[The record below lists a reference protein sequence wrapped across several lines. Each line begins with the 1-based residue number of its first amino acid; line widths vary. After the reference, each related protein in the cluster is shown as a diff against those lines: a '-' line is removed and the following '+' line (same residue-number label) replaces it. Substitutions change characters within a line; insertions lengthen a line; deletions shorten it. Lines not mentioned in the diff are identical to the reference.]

1 MTKQE
6 WLKNYLVGC
15 NFNIPAESNLQEKL
29 SGLTAVQIVQA
40 MEDAKKQLDKL
51 NKTPLGRE
59 LN

>member
-15 NFNIPAESNLQEKL
+15 NFNIPAESDLQERL
-29 SGLTAVQIVQA
+29 RGLTAVQIVQA
-40 MEDAKKQLDKL
+40 MEDAKKHLDNL
-51 NKTPLGRE
+51 NKTSLGRE

>member
-15 NFNIPAESNLQEKL
+15 NFDIPAESNLQEKL
-29 SGLTAVQIVQA
+29 AGLTALQIVQA
-40 MEDAKKQLDKL
+40 MEDAKKQLDRL

>member
-15 NFNIPAESNLQEKL
+15 NFDIPAGSDLQEKL

-40 MEDAKKQLDKL
+40 MEDAKKLLDKL
-51 NKTPLGRE
+51 NKTSLGRE

>member
-15 NFNIPAESNLQEKL
+15 NFNIPAESDLQEKL
-29 SGLTAVQIVQA
+29 RGLTAVQIVQA

-51 NKTPLGRE
+51 NKTSLGRE